1 MVKVLH
7 TSDWHLGRELYHQD
21 REVEFRAWIEWLI
34 QTIQE
39 EQIDVVVI
47 SGDIFDVINV
57 PTGAQALYYQFLT
70 RACRLCR
77 VFVTSGNH
85 DSGRFIDAPAELM
98 KQLDITVVGR
108 PKDPADEVFVVE
120 KDGEAQLIVCA
131 VPFLRQEDLYN
142 HLPPE
147 VRSDKESITRRG
159 LMAHYGDVAAHA
171 EALRERIGKPVPVLA
186 MGHLMTSGAVKG
198 GDDGVRDL
206 YVGTLEGVDDG
217 IFPATFDYVALGH
230 IHRPQRVNGRDDI
243 RYSGSPIAMG
253 FDERCDEKVVC
264 IVTFDGREKKI
275 ETKPVP
281 VFQAL
286 QRVSADD
293 VKAIKKALK
302 TIAKSAAPVWLEVQY
317 TGEETV
323 RTLESDVNE
332 ILKGSL
338 AKCIHIRNASYV
350 QHLLQTEG
358 IETPELCELEPAF
371 VFESLLKQ
379 MRIEGDDAALLR
391 STYQEALH
399 AVQEEEDAVSQDD

>member
-1 MVKVLH
+1 
-7 TSDWHLGRELYHQD
+7 
-21 REVEFRAWIEWLI
+21 
-34 QTIQE
+34 
-39 EQIDVVVI
+39 
-47 SGDIFDVINV
+47 
-57 PTGAQALYYQFLT
+57 
-70 RACRLCR
+70 
-77 VFVTSGNH
+77 
-85 DSGRFIDAPAELM
+85 
-98 KQLDITVVGR
+98 
-108 PKDPADEVFVVE
+108 
-120 KDGEAQLIVCA
+120 
-131 VPFLRQEDLYN
+131 
-142 HLPPE
+142 
-147 VRSDKESITRRG
+147 
-159 LMAHYGDVAAHA
+159 
-171 EALRERIGKPVPVLA
+171 LRERIGKPVPVLA